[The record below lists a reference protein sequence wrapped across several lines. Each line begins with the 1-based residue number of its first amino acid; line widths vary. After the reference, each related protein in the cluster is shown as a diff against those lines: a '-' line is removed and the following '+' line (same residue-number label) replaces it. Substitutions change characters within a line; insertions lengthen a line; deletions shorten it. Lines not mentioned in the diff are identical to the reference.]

1 LATERAPNDAAD
13 AVAAGAGIALEE
25 VLFRA
30 ALRAAADLS
39 TQPWLALKASPR
51 LLVAE
56 EDLRRLIAEQ
66 SRIVVIEVTEP
77 STSDLTP
84 ELRRLRS
91 LLPDNARIALEHAR
105 MGYKTLAA
113 LVELEPDFVKLDKSA
128 VAEIADDKARRVQ
141 LRTLV
146 ELAAEHRCSVIA
158 AGIES
163 PSDLR
168 ALEVLNVNLGQGF
181 LLGRP
186 REMIDA

>member
-1 LATERAPNDAAD
+1 MP
-13 AVAAGAGIALEE
+13 
-25 VLFRA
+25 
-30 ALRAAADLS
+30 

-56 EDLRRLIAEQ
+56 EDVRNLIGQQ

-77 STSDLTP
+77 STSGLTP

-113 LVELEPDFVKLDKSA
+113 LVELEPDFIKLDRSA
-128 VAEIADDKARRVQ
+128 VAAIADDKARRVQ
-141 LRTLV
+141 VRTLV
-146 ELAAEHRCSVIA
+146 ELAGEHNSTVIA

-168 ALEVLNVNLGQGF
+168 ALEVLSVDLGQGF